1 MSCIEC
7 IWAKDNKFL
16 VNPDG
21 QVWPCCYLANQA
33 FKFKENGKWADKE
46 LIAKGVD
53 DITNPIIQEYRKR
66 ADELNI
72 NNNSLEDILNHEWFT
87 DTLPRSWTGNNPHR
101 ICVMM
106 CDKDGN

>member
-1 MSCIEC
+1 MEVIEG
-7 IWAKDNKFL
+7 IDFERS
-16 VNPDG
+16 
-21 QVWPCCYLANQA
+21 
-33 FKFKENGKWADKE
+33 KEVKDKE

-53 DITNPIIQEYRKR
+53 DITNPIIQEYREH

-87 DTLPRSWTGNNPHR
+87 DTLPKSWTGNNPHR